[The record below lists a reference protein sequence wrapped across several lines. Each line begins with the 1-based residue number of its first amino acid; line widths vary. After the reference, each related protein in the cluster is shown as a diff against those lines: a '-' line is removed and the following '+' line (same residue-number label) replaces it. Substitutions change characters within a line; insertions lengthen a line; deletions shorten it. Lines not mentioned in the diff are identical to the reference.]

1 MTKACHLL
9 RPRLAIYCDQ
19 AWSSMITRDY
29 TFIYIRGTFLLYKMI
44 ILIFPPHVVCDELG
58 LDTQLVK
65 HLNQLAVERFVGTDG
80 F

>member
-1 MTKACHLL
+1 MTKACLLL

-29 TFIYIRGTFLLYKMI
+29 TLYIYKRNIPAFKMI
-44 ILIFPPHVVCDELG
+44 ILIFPPHVVCGELG

-65 HLNQLAVERFVGTDG
+65 HLDQLAVERFVGTDG

>member
-1 MTKACHLL
+1 MMTRVCHILL
-9 RPRLAIYCDQ
+9 PRLAIYCDQ

-29 TFIYIRGTFLLYKMI
+29 TLKYKRNFLLYTMI

-65 HLNQLAVERFVGTDG
+65 NLDQLAVERLVGTDG